1 LSLSSKE
8 KAKKSLVLGTY
19 IIAGSVSSFL
29 IIFLLKKS
37 MFFDSQL
44 AEKYHRDID
53 VARDEVQELDH
64 QLEKDLLVSQINLA
78 NLEVAGDL
86 GYLEHLQPNIYAV
99 KQALTTLKLTP
110 SFLSEQH
117 QNLIKTNLK
126 KQEVLLSSYYQ
137 AIDRLQNS
145 QETLHQSCRK
155 VNDFKQEVKNSQAT
169 SRLNSPGE
177 SALPTLRDRQFWLT
191 INDLLAL
198 STAYCQTREPKT
210 ITAIQHRTQDLILTL
225 ESQKIDANQTKLIN
239 RIKNLLVNLENQQSL
254 TEKIEFDRVINQL
267 QDLETDYINQYK
279 KHLQDIINYRLIAT
293 VLILLSVA
301 FVCYKIISN
310 LSRTNRNIVKILEG
324 FTQELESKVEERTA
338 QLEESIQKTEIALAQ
353 AQNANQA
360 KSRFLANMSHE
371 LRTPLNAI
379 LGFTQLMTR
388 DVSIGKEQQENLK
401 IINRSGEHLLKLIND
416 ILEMSKIEV
425 GQITL
430 NHSQFDLHIM
440 LKSIEEMLRLKANA
454 KNLNLSFNIASDVP
468 RIIDADEGKLR
479 QIIINLLGNALKFTE
494 RGSIVLR
501 VGKESNYKLPGE
513 QQVEFLFADTYS
525 LCFAVEDTGPGVEEA
540 ELGKLFTPFEQTKAG
555 RVSNEGT
562 GLGLSICHKFVELM
576 GGELKAKSIVGQGSV
591 FYFQIPLREQEV
603 TTAIANQ
610 QAEQLKVIALAENQP
625 SYRILAV
632 DDVPS
637 SRLLLNKL
645 LTTIGFEVRE
655 AGDGLEAIELWQK
668 WHPHLILM
676 DMRMPI
682 IDGYEATQ
690 RIKAEPE
697 GKSTVVI
704 ALTASAFEE
713 ERVEI
718 LSAGCDDFMRKPFQ
732 EAELLTKIG
741 QYLGVNYLYEAAEQT
756 SSEGENLPTELTPA
770 SLAVMSDS
778 WRSQLY
784 DAAAQVDNEEIFQLL
799 KEIPEDYQ
807 ALAQGLADLAEQFR
821 CDRII
826 DLAKSGD

>member
-8 KAKKSLVLGTY
+8 KAKKSLVFGTY
-19 IIAGSVSSFL
+19 IIAGGVSSVL

-37 MFFDSQL
+37 FFLDSQS
-44 AEKYHRDID
+44 AKKYHRDID
-53 VARDEVQELDH
+53 VALDEVHNLDR
-64 QLEKDLLVSQINLA
+64 QLEKNLLASKLNLA
-78 NLEVAGDL
+78 NLEVTGDL
-86 GYLEHLQPNIYAV
+86 GYLEHLQSRIDAV
-99 KQALTTLKLTP
+99 NQAFTALKLTP
-110 SFLSEQH
+110 SFLSDQQ
-117 QNLIKTNLK
+117 QNLIKANLK
-126 KQEVLLSSYYQ
+126 NQEALLASYYQ
-137 AIDRLQNS
+137 GINLLQDS
-145 QETLHQSCRK
+145 QQTLHQSCRK
-155 VNDFKQEVKNSQAT
+155 ITDIKQEVVNNQAV
-169 SRLNSPGE
+169 SSLNSAG
-177 SALPTLRDRQFWLT
+177 DRQFWRTLH
-191 INDLLAL
+191 DLLDL
-198 STAYCQTREPKT
+198 SSTYCQTRESSL
-210 ITAIQHRTQDLILTL
+210 ISAIQQRTQDLILTL
-225 ESQKIDANQTKLIN
+225 KSKKIDSRQTELLSK
-239 RIKNLLVNLENQQSL
+239 IKNLLVNLENQQSL
-254 TEKIEFDRVINQL
+254 TKQIEIDPIIDQL
-267 QDLETDYINQYK
+267 QDLEIDYVNQYQ
-279 KHLQDIINYRLIAT
+279 KHIQDIGNYRLIASL
-293 VLILLSVA
+293 LILLSGA
-301 FVCYKIISN
+301 FISYKIISN

-324 FTQELESKVEERTA
+324 FTQELETKVEERTV
-338 QLEESIQKTEIALAQ
+338 QLEESIQKTETALAQ

-388 DVSIGKEQQENLK
+388 DTSIGKEQQENLK

-430 NHSQFDLHIM
+430 NSSQFDLHIM
-440 LKSIEEMLRLKANA
+440 LKSIEEMLRLKAIA
-454 KNLNLSFNIASDVP
+454 KNLNLSFNIASDIP

-501 VGKESNYKLPGE
+501 VSKESNYKLPGE

-540 ELGKLFTPFEQTKAG
+540 ELGKLFTPFEQTKVG

-576 GGELKAKSIVGQGSV
+576 GGELKAKSTVGQGSV

-603 TTAIANQ
+603 TTVIAHQ
-610 QAEQLKVIALAENQP
+610 QAKQRKVISLAENQP
-625 SYRILAV
+625 TYRILAV
-632 DDVPS
+632 DDVPA

-645 LTTIGFEVRE
+645 LTTIGFEVKE
-655 AGDGLEAIELWQK
+655 AGDGLEAIALWQE

-690 RIKAEPE
+690 RIKSEPE
-697 GKSTVVI
+697 GENTIII

-741 QYLGVNYLYEAAEQT
+741 QYLGVTYLYEAAEET
-756 SSEGENLPTELTPA
+756 SSEGENLLTELTPA
-770 SLAVMSDS
+770 SLAVMSEA

-821 CDRII
+821 CDKII
-826 DLAKSGD
+826 DLAKSSN

>member
-8 KAKKSLVLGTY
+8 KTKKSLVQGTY

-37 MFFDSQL
+37 IFLDSQS
-44 AEKYHRDID
+44 AKKYHRDID
-53 VARDEVQELDH
+53 VALNEVHELEYK
-64 QLEKDLLVSQINLA
+64 LEQSFLASQINISISGIADELDVLKA
-78 NLEVAGDL
+78 DL
-86 GYLEHLQPNIYAV
+86 KSQIDAV
-99 KQALTTLKLTP
+99 KQSFVVLKSTP
-110 SFLSEQH
+110 RFLSPQ
-117 QNLIKTNLK
+117 QRDLIKSNLK
-126 KQEVLLSSYYQ
+126 KQEMMLADRYQ
-137 AIDRLQNS
+137 AI
-145 QETLHQSCRK
+145 EHLHDNQAVFRQSC
-155 VNDFKQEVKNSQAT
+155 VNTNRLKQ
-169 SRLNSPGE
+169 
-177 SALPTLRDRQFWLT
+177 
-191 INDLLAL
+191 DLVNNQGAL
-198 STAYCQTREPKT
+198 SLNPLGAASSPYRQLRMTVNNLLDLSLAYCQTREPSL
-210 ITAIQHRTQDLILTL
+210 ILAIQNQAQDILLIL
-225 ESQKIDANQTKLIN
+225 EQTKNDDHQTELIN
-239 RIKNLLVNLENQQSL
+239 RIKNLLVNLENQQSS
-254 TEKIEFDRVINQL
+254 TEKIEFDTVANQL
-267 QDLETDYINQYK
+267 QDLKIDYVNQYQ
-279 KHLQDIINYRLIAT
+279 KHLQDINNHRLIAT
-293 VLILLSVA
+293 LLILLSVVFIA
-301 FVCYKIISN
+301 YKIIGN

-324 FTQELESKVEERTA
+324 FTQELETKVEDRTA

-388 DVSIGKEQQENLK
+388 DASIGKEQQENLK

-430 NHSQFDLHIM
+430 NQSQFDLHIM

-513 QQVEFLFADTYS
+513 QQVEFLFADTYN

-540 ELGKLFTPFEQTKAG
+540 ELGKLFTPFEQTRVG

-576 GGELKAKSIVGQGSV
+576 GGELKAKSTVGQGSV

-603 TTAIANQ
+603 TTEIANQ
-610 QAEQLKVIALAENQP
+610 QAKQGKVIALAENQP

-632 DDVPS
+632 DDVPA

-697 GKSTVVI
+697 GNSTVVI

-718 LSAGCDDFMRKPFQ
+718 LSVGCDDFMRKPFQ

-756 SSEGENLPTELTPA
+756 SSDWENLPTELTPA
-770 SLAVMSDS
+770 SLAVMSKS

>member
-1 LSLSSKE
+1 LSLPSKE
-8 KAKKSLVLGTY
+8 KAKKYLVLGTY
-19 IIAGSVSSFL
+19 IIAGGVSSVL

-37 MFFDSQL
+37 FFLDSQS
-44 AEKYHRDID
+44 AEKYHLDFNAALDELHEIDYLLKQDSHYSLLDISNPR
-53 VARDEVQELDH
+53 VTAELNSSKAD
-64 QLEKDLLVSQINLA
+64 LELQIN
-78 NLEVAGDL
+78 E
-86 GYLEHLQPNIYAV
+86 V
-99 KQALTTLKLTP
+99 KQSFAALQATP
-110 SFLSEQH
+110 RFLSQPQ
-117 QNLIKTNLK
+117 QNLIKTDLK
-126 KQEVLLSSYYQ
+126 KLKLLLAASYQGIEHQHDNQ
-137 AIDRLQNS
+137 AVFSQSCARVDSLKQDLENS
-145 QETLHQSCRK
+145 QGTMSLKLTE
-155 VNDFKQEVKNSQAT
+155 
-169 SRLNSPGE
+169 E
-177 SALPTLRDRQFWLT
+177 SQFWG
-191 INDLLAL
+191 IISELLDL
-198 STAYCQTREPKT
+198 STAYCHTKEPKL
-210 ITAIQHRTQDLILTL
+210 ISAIQQRTEDLNITL
-225 ESQKIDANQTKLIN
+225 ESKTIDSSQAGLLNEIT
-239 RIKNLLVNLENQQSL
+239 NLVATLKNQQNL
-254 TEKIEFDRVINQL
+254 DEKIEFEPIIKKL
-267 QDLETDYINQYK
+267 QNLEEDYDSQYQ
-279 KHLQDIINYRLIAT
+279 KHLQDINNYRLIAA
-293 VLILLSVA
+293 LIILLSGA
-301 FVCYKIISN
+301 FISYKIISN

-324 FTQELESKVEERTA
+324 FTQELETKVEERTA

-430 NHSQFDLHIM
+430 NQSQFDLHMM
-440 LKSIEEMLRLKANA
+440 LKSIEEMLRLKAIA
-454 KNLNLSFNIASDVP
+454 KNLNLSFNIASDIP
-468 RIIDADEGKLR
+468 KIIDADEGKLR

-501 VGKESNYKLPGE
+501 VSKESNYKLPGE

-540 ELGKLFTPFEQTKAG
+540 EIGKLFTPFEQTKAG

-576 GGELKAKSIVGQGSV
+576 GGELKAKSTVGHGSV

-610 QAEQLKVIALAENQP
+610 QAKQRKVIALAENQP
-625 SYRILAV
+625 TYRILAV
-632 DDVPS
+632 DDVPA

-655 AGDGLEAIELWQK
+655 AGDGLEAIALWQE

-690 RIKAEPE
+690 RIKGEPE
-697 GKSTVVI
+697 GKNTVII

-741 QYLGVNYLYEAAEQT
+741 QYLGVTYLYEAAEES
-756 SSEGENLPTELTPA
+756 SSEGENLLTELTPA
-770 SLAVMSDS
+770 SLAVMSET

-826 DLAKSGD
+826 DLAKSVD

>member
-1 LSLSSKE
+1 MSLSSKE
-8 KAKKSLVLGTY
+8 KTTKSLILGTY
-19 IIAGSVSSFL
+19 IIAGGVSSVL
-29 IIFLLKKS
+29 ILFLLRKS
-37 MFFDSQL
+37 FFLDSHS
-44 AEKYHRDID
+44 AKKYHHDID
-53 VARDEVQELDH
+53 IALDEVQELDR
-64 QLEKDLLVSQINLA
+64 QLEKDLLVSQLNLA
-78 NLEVAGDL
+78 NLKVAGDL
-86 GYLEHLQPNIYAV
+86 GYLEHLQPRIDAV
-99 KQALTTLKLTP
+99 NQALAALKHTP
-110 SFLSEQH
+110 LFLSEQQ

-126 KQEVLLSSYYQ
+126 NQGALLSSYYE

-145 QETLHQSCRK
+145 QETFRQSCTK
-155 VNDFKQEVKNSQAT
+155 ASDFKQQVTNNQAT
-169 SRLNSPGE
+169 SILNSSG
-177 SALPTLRDRQFWLT
+177 DRQFWLT

-198 STAYCQTREPKT
+198 STAYCQTREPE
-210 ITAIQHRTQDLILTL
+210 IISAIQHRTQDLILTL
-225 ESQKIDANQTKLIN
+225 ESKKIDDRQTKLIN
-239 RIKNLLVNLENQQSL
+239 KIKNLLVNLEDQQSL
-254 TEKIEFDRVINQL
+254 TEQIEFDRVINQL
-267 QDLETDYINQYK
+267 QDLETDYVSQYQK
-279 KHLQDIINYRLIAT
+279 QLQDISNYRLSAT

-301 FVCYKIISN
+301 FISYKVISN

-324 FTQELESKVEERTA
+324 FAQELETKVEERTA

-388 DVSIGKEQQENLK
+388 DASIGKEQQENLK

-430 NHSQFDLHIM
+430 NQSQFDLHIM

-501 VGKESNYKLPGE
+501 VSKESNYKLPGE

-540 ELGKLFTPFEQTKAG
+540 ELGKLFTPFEQTKVG

-576 GGELKAKSIVGQGSV
+576 GGELKAKSTVGQGSV
-591 FYFQIPLREQEV
+591 FYFQIPLREQEI
-603 TTAIANQ
+603 TTSIANQ
-610 QAEQLKVIALAENQP
+610 QAEQRKVLALAENQP

-632 DDVPS
+632 DDVPA

-655 AGDGLEAIELWQK
+655 AGDGLEAIALWQQ

-741 QYLGVNYLYEAAEQT
+741 QYLGVSYLYEAAEE
-756 SSEGENLPTELTPA
+756 SSREGGNQLTELTPA
-770 SLAVMSDS
+770 SLAVMSES

-807 ALAQGLADLAEQFR
+807 ALAKGLADLAEQFR

>member
-8 KAKKSLVLGTY
+8 KTKKSLVQGTY

-37 MFFDSQL
+37 IFLDSQS
-44 AEKYHRDID
+44 AKKYHRDID
-53 VARDEVQELDH
+53 VALNEVHELEYK
-64 QLEKDLLVSQINLA
+64 LEQSFLASQINISISGIADELDVLKA
-78 NLEVAGDL
+78 DL
-86 GYLEHLQPNIYAV
+86 KSQIDAV
-99 KQALTTLKLTP
+99 KQSFVILKSTP
-110 SFLSEQH
+110 RFLSPQ
-117 QNLIKTNLK
+117 QRDLIKSNLK
-126 KQEVLLSSYYQ
+126 KQEMMLADRYQ
-137 AIDRLQNS
+137 AI
-145 QETLHQSCRK
+145 EHLHDNQAVFRQSC
-155 VNDFKQEVKNSQAT
+155 VNTNRLKQ
-169 SRLNSPGE
+169 
-177 SALPTLRDRQFWLT
+177 
-191 INDLLAL
+191 DLVNNQGAL
-198 STAYCQTREPKT
+198 SLNPLGAASSPYRQLRMTVNNLLDLSLAYCQTREPSL
-210 ITAIQHRTQDLILTL
+210 ILAIQNQAQDILLIL
-225 ESQKIDANQTKLIN
+225 EQTKNDDHQTELIN
-239 RIKNLLVNLENQQSL
+239 RIKNLLVNLENQQSS
-254 TEKIEFDRVINQL
+254 TEKIEFDTVANQL
-267 QDLETDYINQYK
+267 QDLKIDYVNQYQ
-279 KHLQDIINYRLIAT
+279 KHLQDINNHRLIAT
-293 VLILLSVA
+293 LLILLSVVFIA
-301 FVCYKIISN
+301 YKIIGN

-324 FTQELESKVEERTA
+324 FTQELETKVEDRTA

-388 DVSIGKEQQENLK
+388 DASIGKEQQENLK

-430 NHSQFDLHIM
+430 NQSRFDLHIM

-513 QQVEFLFADTYS
+513 QQVEFLFADTYN

-540 ELGKLFTPFEQTKAG
+540 ELGKLFSPFEQTRVG

-576 GGELKAKSIVGQGSV
+576 GGELKAKSTVGQGSV

-603 TTAIANQ
+603 TTEIANQ
-610 QAEQLKVIALAENQP
+610 QAKQGKVIALAENQP

-632 DDVPS
+632 DDVPA

-697 GKSTVVI
+697 GNSTVVI

-718 LSAGCDDFMRKPFQ
+718 LSVGCDDFMRKPFQ

-756 SSEGENLPTELTPA
+756 SSDGENLPTELTPA
-770 SLAVMSDS
+770 SLAVMSKS